1 MNPLKIV
8 YKTWF
13 TGVIFC
19 LAVLGYVFYS
29 VLIFI
34 RMLQTKKIFLFLL
47 GALFIVA
54 ASVLT
59 FFIPMRQQGK
69 EITVIVEPGT
79 SVRSVAN
86 ILKEKEVI
94 PSIKAFL
101 LWIKLKNLEKSVQA
115 GRYRF
120 REYEGIISAAK
131 KLLHAEPIDT
141 SITIPEGLIIEQTAS
156 KAAEV
161 FEIDT
166 TEFIRLCN
174 DEEFIKKLGFSVTSL
189 EGYLFPNTYRFRPE
203 AKSLEII
210 TRMAKHFIEE
220 YRSITQTELSK
231 SFTQAEIVTLA
242 SIIEKEATLPEE
254 RTRISGVFHNRLRLN
269 IMLGADP
276 TVRYAL
282 KKFSGPLRV
291 SELKNPSPYNTRVH
305 AGLPPG
311 PICSPGKGS
320 LEAAISPM
328 ETKELYFVAKWDGS
342 GAHDFSISHVQ
353 HERKKRDIRRKNYHQ
368 KLKKMREKK

>member
-8 YKTWF
+8 YRTWF
-13 TGVIFC
+13 TGVLFC
-19 LAVLGYVFYS
+19 LAILGYVFYS

-54 ASVLT
+54 AGMLT
-59 FFIPMRQQGK
+59 FFIPMKQQGK

-79 SVRSVAN
+79 SVRSVAT

-101 LWIKLKNLEKSVQA
+101 LWIKIKDLEKSMQA
-115 GRYRF
+115 GRYGF
-120 REYEGIISAAK
+120 YEYEGVISAAK

-156 KAAEV
+156 IVAEL

-174 DEEFIKKLGFSVTSL
+174 DKEFIEKIGLSVSSL

-210 TRMAKHFIEE
+210 TRMVKHFIGE
-220 YRSITQTELSK
+220 YSSIPQTELSK

-242 SIIEKEATLPEE
+242 SIIEKEATIPDE
-254 RTRISGVFHNRLRLN
+254 RTRISGVFHNRLRLSM
-269 IMLGADP
+269 MLGADP

-282 KKFSGPLRV
+282 KKYSGPLRV
-291 SELKNPSPYNTRVH
+291 SELKNSSPYNTRVH

-311 PICSPGKGS
+311 PICSPGQGS
-320 LEAAISPM
+320 LEAAICPM
-328 ETKELYFVAKWDGS
+328 ETDELFFVAKWDGS
-342 GAHDFSISHVQ
+342 GAHDFSVSHVQ
-353 HERKKRDIRRKNYHQ
+353 HERKKRDIRKKNYLQ

>member
-8 YKTWF
+8 YRTWF
-13 TGVIFC
+13 TGVLFC
-19 LAVLGYVFYS
+19 LAILGYVFYS

-54 ASVLT
+54 AGMLT
-59 FFIPMRQQGK
+59 FFIPMKQQGK

-79 SVRSVAN
+79 SVRSVAT
-86 ILKEKEVI
+86 ILKEKKVI

-101 LWIKLKNLEKSVQA
+101 LWIKIKDLEKSMQA
-115 GRYRF
+115 GRYGF
-120 REYEGIISAAK
+120 YEYEGVISAAK
-131 KLLHAEPIDT
+131 KFLHAEPIDT

-156 KAAEV
+156 IVAEV

-166 TEFIRLCN
+166 SEFIRLCN
-174 DEEFIKKLGFSVTSL
+174 NKEFIEKRGLSVSSL

-203 AKSLEII
+203 AKSVEII
-210 TRMAKHFIEE
+210 TRMVKHFIEE
-220 YRSITQTELSK
+220 YSSILQTESSK

-242 SIIEKEATLPEE
+242 SIIEKEATLPDE

-269 IMLGADP
+269 MMLGADP

-291 SELKNPSPYNTRVH
+291 SELKNSSPYNTRVH

-311 PICSPGKGS
+311 PICSPGQGS
-320 LEAAISPM
+320 LEAAICPM
-328 ETKELYFVAKWDGS
+328 ETDELFFVAKWDGS
-342 GAHDFSISHVQ
+342 GAHDFSVSHVQ
-353 HERKKRDIRRKNYHQ
+353 HERKKRDIRKKNYLQ